1 MFNELYLFFQNH
13 INGIM
18 YIMLFFVILLFAFS
32 ALNPNANLSDSFIT
46 SYGKNILFAAFSII
60 IVLFIFSLFGYNFS
74 FTSTSTTTTTTT
86 NPLIIYFKEN
96 FISILNMVLLFLFF
110 ISFFAIMGV
119 NFNTPQNKKIRKVVE
134 IEGFT
139 CNSDQAANE
148 IQCNAL
154 SEDNCVAT
162 GCCGWLNGTKCVS
175 SDAYNKNPNF
185 YSDASG
191 NSIKVQ
197 SWCNNNTC
205 DPPPPP
211 PPAKMCRTD
220 T

>member
-13 INGIM
+13 INGIV
-18 YIMLFFVILLFAFS
+18 YIMLFFIILLFAFS
-32 ALNPNANLSDSFIT
+32 ALKPNANLSDSFIEN
-46 SYGKNILFAAFSII
+46 YGKNILFATFSII
-60 IVLFIFSLFGYNFS
+60 ILLFIFSLFGYNFS
-74 FTSTSTTTTTTT
+74 FTSTTSTGPST
-86 NPLIIYFKEN
+86 NPLLIYFKEN
-96 FISILNMVLLFLFF
+96 SISILNMVLLFLFL

-119 NFNTPQNKKIRKVVE
+119 NFNTPQNKRIRKVVE

-139 CNSDQAANE
+139 CNSDQVANE

-154 SEDNCVAT
+154 SQDNCIAT
-162 GCCGWLNGTKCVS
+162 GCCGLLNGTKCVS

-197 SWCNNNTC
+197 SWCNNNSC
-205 DPPPPP
+205 DSPL
-211 PPAKMCRTD
+211 TD